1 MRSVL
6 ALAVALLA
14 LTTHSVAQDPPGTA
28 IVNMVKEKV
37 GADKPFALLV
47 TAKVKDGMA
56 EKFEAAAA
64 AVAAGTLKEKGCRA
78 YEFFRSTEDPN
89 TFYLI
94 EKWADLPAL
103 EAHFKAD
110 HLTAFLKVFGEVAD
124 GQPKFVVAKSL
135 APPAK

>member
-1 MRSVL
+1 MRSAL
-6 ALAVALLA
+6 ALAAALLVA
-14 LTTHSVAQDPPGTA
+14 AAPAVAQDPPGTA
-28 IVNMVKEKV
+28 LFKMVKDKI

-56 EKFEAAAA
+56 ERFEAAAN
-64 AVAAGTLKEKGCRA
+64 AVAAATLKEKGCRA

-94 EKWADLPAL
+94 EKWDNLPAL

-110 HLTAFLKVFGEVAD
+110 HLTTFLKAFGEVAD

-135 APPAK
+135 APMAK

>member
-1 MRSVL
+1 MRSIL
-6 ALAVALLA
+6 ALAAALLVVVPA
-14 LTTHSVAQDPPGTA
+14 VAQDPPGTA
-28 IVNMVKEKV
+28 LFKTIKEKV

-47 TAKVKDGMA
+47 TAKVKEGTAD
-56 EKFEAAAA
+56 KFEAAAT
-64 AVAAGTLKEKGCRA
+64 AVAAATLKEKGCRA

-94 EKWADLPAL
+94 EKWDALPAL

-110 HLTAFLKVFGEVAD
+110 HLTAFLKAFGEVAD

>member
-6 ALAVALLA
+6 ALAVALLLVVPA
-14 LTTHSVAQDPPGTA
+14 VAQDPPGTA
-28 IVNMVKEKV
+28 IFKTVKDKV
-37 GADKPFALLV
+37 GADKPFTLLV

-56 EKFEAAAA
+56 DKFEAAAT

-94 EKWADLPAL
+94 EKWDNLPAL

-110 HLTAFLKVFGEVAD
+110 HLTAFLKAFGEVAD
-124 GQPKFVVAKSL
+124 GAPKFVVAKAL
-135 APPAK
+135 APTAK